1 MPLQEALAGFERRF
15 GETPDYV
22 VRAPGRV
29 NLIGDHTDY
38 TGGLVLPIAIDR
50 ALLIAARVTDNPVI
64 EVCSAHFGQSVRIA
78 REALKADPDEAWSR
92 YVAGV
97 IALLRRQEVALPG
110 AQLWIAGDI
119 PPGGGLASSA
129 ALEVGVA
136 VAMLHAAN
144 TRCSLTALATLC
156 RQAEQEFA
164 QSLCGIMD
172 QLCCASAKADHALL
186 IDCRRMTSEQIPLN
200 LGDVALVVIDSGV
213 RHSIAGAG
221 YTTRRRECSAA
232 VATING
238 IDRSITSLRDITEDR
253 LAFCAEH
260 LDDTL
265 VRRVRHVVTE
275 NTRVS
280 AAADALRDGDV
291 QNFGRLMIES
301 HASLRDDFE
310 VSCEELEE
318 IVSVASAAEG
328 VYGARL
334 TGGGFGGCVIVLAS
348 SDAVA
353 PLESAIH
360 GSYSGR
366 CNATASVF
374 TVRSADAAGLIDSV

>member
-1 MPLQEALAGFERRF
+1 MPLQEALACFERRF
-15 GETPDYV
+15 GDAPDYV

-50 ALLIAARVTDNPVI
+50 ALLVAARATDEPV
-64 EVCSAHFGQSVRIA
+64 VAVYSAHFDQGVRIA
-78 REALKADPDEAWSR
+78 LGALKADPDQPWSC

-97 IALLRRQEVALPG
+97 ITLLTRQEVALRG
-110 AQLWIAGDI
+110 AQLWIGGDI

-129 ALEVGVA
+129 ALEIGVA
-136 VAMLHAAN
+136 VAVLHAAN
-144 TRCSLTALATLC
+144 TKRSPTALATLC

-164 QSLCGIMD
+164 QSPCGIMD
-172 QLCCASAKADHALL
+172 QLCCTSAKAGYALL
-186 IDCRRMTSEQIPLN
+186 IDCGGMISEHIPLN
-200 LGDVALVVIDSGV
+200 LGDAALVVIDSGV
-213 RHSIAGAG
+213 RHSIAGVG
-221 YTTRRRECSAA
+221 YAARRRECSAA
-232 VATING
+232 LATINP
-238 IDRSITSLRDITEDR
+238 IDRSITSLRNVTEDR

-265 VRRVRHVVTE
+265 VRRVKHVVTE
-275 NTRVS
+275 NARVL

-291 QNFGRLMIES
+291 QHFGNLMTES

-310 VSCEELEE
+310 VSCAELDE
-318 IVSVASAAEG
+318 IVSIASGVEG

-348 SDAVA
+348 SNAVR

-360 GSYSGR
+360 ESYTHR
-366 CNATASVF
+366 YDATASVF
-374 TVRSADAAGLIDSV
+374 TVQSADAACVLS

>member
-1 MPLQEALAGFERRF
+1 MPLQEALAGFERCF
-15 GETPDYV
+15 GHPPDYV

-38 TGGLVLPIAIDR
+38 TGGLVLPIAIHR
-50 ALLIAARVTDNPVI
+50 ALLVAARVTDKPVV
-64 EVCSAHFGQSVRIA
+64 EVHSEHFGQIVRIA
-78 REALKADPDEAWSR
+78 RQASKADPDEPWSR

-97 IALLRRQEVALPG
+97 VALVRRQGVALPG
-110 AQLWIAGDI
+110 AQLWIGGDI

-144 TRCSLTALATLC
+144 TKRSPTALATLC

-164 QSLCGIMD
+164 KSPCGIMD
-172 QLCCASAKADHALL
+172 QLCCTSAKADHALF
-186 IDCRRMTSEQIPLN
+186 IDCRRMTSEQIPVN
-200 LGDVALVVIDSGV
+200 LGDTALVVIDSGV

-221 YTTRRRECSAA
+221 YTARRRECSAA
-232 VATING
+232 AATING
-238 IDRSITSLRDITEDR
+238 FDRSVTSLRDVTEDR

-275 NTRVS
+275 NVRVS
-280 AAADALRDGDV
+280 AAADALRDGHV
-291 QNFGRLMIES
+291 QHFGRLMTES
-301 HASLRDDFE
+301 HVSLRDDFE
-310 VSCEELEE
+310 ISCEELEE
-318 IVSVASAAEG
+318 IVSIASATEG

-334 TGGGFGGCVIVLAS
+334 TGGGFGGCVIALAS
-348 SDAVA
+348 SDAVV
-353 PLESAIH
+353 PLESAIR
-360 GSYSGR
+360 GSYSAR
-366 CNATASVF
+366 HDATASVF
-374 TVRSADAAGLIDSV
+374 TVQSADAAELIDSV